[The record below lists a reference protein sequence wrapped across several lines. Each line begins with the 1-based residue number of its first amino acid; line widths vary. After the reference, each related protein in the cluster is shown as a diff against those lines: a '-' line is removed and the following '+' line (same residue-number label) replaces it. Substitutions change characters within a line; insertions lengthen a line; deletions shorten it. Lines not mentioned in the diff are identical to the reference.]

1 MAFFKPRS
9 PKKTVSEADAA
20 QAAPALVNTPAADS
34 LTRRARHRLIG
45 AVILVVAAVIG
56 LPWLFDAPPPT
67 VSPTIPIV
75 MDGKTD
81 APTASASQAV
91 AVAAKPAPATTPTP
105 AAQVAL
111 GNSLG
116 DNEQVVDNAPA
127 SAAQRPA
134 APPVAP
140 PVAAPIATPPR
151 TAVAPTPARTAQ
163 NTASTATPARRER
176 PEPAR
181 SAATQRPAPREQA
194 PAPDSI
200 DALIAQK
207 QAQNSPAAPSTA
219 EAAPA
224 KPNPAT
230 ANNFPETGRFVV
242 QVGAYVDD
250 AKLAGVRQKLSAAG
264 LSHFT
269 QRVTLNG
276 KSVVRVRLGPFGSR
290 KQMEQAAAKVRAL
303 GLPVSQY
310 QL

>member
-9 PKKTVSEADAA
+9 PKKTASEADTAP
-20 QAAPALVNTPAADS
+20 AAPALANAPAADS

-45 AVILVVAAVIG
+45 AAILVVAAVIG

-81 APTASASQAV
+81 APTATASQAV
-91 AVAAKPAPATTPTP
+91 AVAPKAPATTSTP
-105 AAQVAL
+105 ATQVAL

-116 DNEQVVDNAPA
+116 DNEQVVDSAPA

-134 APPVAP
+134 PSPTPAAAPPAP
-140 PVAAPIATPPR
+140 TPPR
-151 TAVAPTPARTAQ
+151 AAVAPTPARTAQ

-181 SAATQRPAPREQA
+181 SAATPRPAPREQA
-194 PAPDSI
+194 PAPSTI

-207 QAQNSPAAPSTA
+207 QAQNTPAAPSPA
-219 EAAPA
+219 EAAA
-224 KPNPAT
+224 TKPNLAA

-250 AKLAGVRQKLSAAG
+250 AKLADVRKKLSAAG
-264 LSHFT
+264 LNHYT
-269 QRVTLNG
+269 QRVALNG
-276 KSVVRVRLGPFGSR
+276 KPVVRVRLGPFASR